1 MNKMNYR
8 HKANVTLA
16 VVFLLF
22 VLSTIFKLNEPRL
35 FSLRLLNFVLEAAL
49 VGGIADWFAVTALF
63 QRPLGWP
70 FHTAL
75 IPRNR
80 DKVILSVSQMVE
92 NDLLS
97 LELIQ
102 EKLARVS
109 FTDGLRAWVEQNGG
123 VAALTRLLFIYLD
136 ERKDKIP
143 ARSAQFIAAKIKQEI
158 GSASLDRE
166 LYRLSRIFPTG
177 DGLDYALDQLRGI
190 VNGPLVRENL
200 YRLLLDQKETR
211 EADSRFN
218 RYLLDFVQKIDGLNL
233 REAATVLQKQLGLA
247 LRELENPSHPLRQR
261 ILELLATEADT
272 QSLGQTLE
280 QWKTEVL
287 LKLPW
292 EETLCQFLTTV
303 LSQVMNPPKA
313 PTAPAAAPE
322 NSAPTVAG
330 DPVPQPNPIHTAEN
344 PARNIPEDKVLPEK
358 NSPLFIWL
366 SEGASRLW
374 QDFLKDQPLQN
385 RLNAYIRSTLGRL
398 AAAEHRMI
406 GSIARNTLESLSET
420 DLNSFIE
427 GKAGE
432 DLQWIRINGSLVG
445 GFAGLFLFFFLDLI
459 YQPWLLPLF
468 HRLFPFLNH

>member
-1 MNKMNYR
+1 MNYR

-16 VVFLLF
+16 VVFSLF
-22 VLSTIFKLNEPRL
+22 VLSTVFKLNEPGL

-102 EKLARVS
+102 EKLAQVS

-123 VAALTRLLFIYLD
+123 VAALTRLFFNYLD

-143 ARSAQFIAAKIKQEI
+143 AQSAPFIAAKIKQEI
-158 GSASLDRE
+158 GSASLDQG
-166 LYRLSRIFPTG
+166 LHRLRRIFPTG
-177 DGLDYALDQLRGI
+177 AGLDYALDQLHGI
-190 VNGPLVRENL
+190 VNGPPVRESL
-200 YRLLLDQKETR
+200 YRLLLAQKEAR
-211 EADSRFN
+211 ETDSPFN
-218 RYLLDFVQKIDGLNL
+218 RYLLGFIQKIDGLNL

-247 LRELENPSHPLRQR
+247 LRELQNPSHPLRQR
-261 ILELLATEADT
+261 ILELLATEADD
-272 QSLGQTLE
+272 QPLDQTLE

-287 LKLPW
+287 LQLPW
-292 EETLCQFLTTV
+292 EDTLCRFLTTV
-303 LSQVMNPPKA
+303 LSQVMGPPKA
-313 PTAPAAAPE
+313 PTAPPAAPE
-322 NSAPTVAG
+322 TSASTVAE
-330 DPVPQPNPIHTAEN
+330 DPAPRPNPIHTAEN
-344 PARNIPEDKVLPEK
+344 PARSITEGKVMPENDSL
-358 NSPLFIWL
+358 LFTWL
-366 SEGASRLW
+366 SEGANRLW
-374 QDFLKDQPLQN
+374 QDFLKDQSLQN
-385 RLNAYIRSTLGRL
+385 RLNAYIRSALGRL
-398 AAAEHRMI
+398 AAAEHRLI

-427 GKAGE
+427 GKAGD

-468 HRLFPFLNH
+468 HRLFLLLNH